1 MEWNLTTGIG
11 LAALPPHLRVRH
23 IMDNY
28 HKKKKNEQKDKQVSI
43 FTEMAEF
50 SCKNN
55 PDGEW
60 EETAR

>member
-1 MEWNLTTGIG
+1 
-11 LAALPPHLRVRH
+11 
-23 IMDNY
+23 MDNY